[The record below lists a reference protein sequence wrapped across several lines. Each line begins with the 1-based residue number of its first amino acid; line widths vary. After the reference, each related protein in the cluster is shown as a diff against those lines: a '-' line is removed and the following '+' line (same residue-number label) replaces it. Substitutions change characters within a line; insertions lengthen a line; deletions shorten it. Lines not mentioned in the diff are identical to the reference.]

1 MYFCR
6 VSVVGAVSVVVRHGR
21 SCSEVV
27 RRTTTLTAR
36 NPFPCPRAE
45 GGACAP
51 LRAGGMAFLLRTTT
65 RTQPFKVFSRKKTSG
80 CGQLLGSQPF
90 SSREWQP
97 VPQHLAVRSGLD
109 CPVVRV
115 QDSGCR
121 RNQRR
126 MGRACRRPLALSQAE
141 AEALPRTVTEQRGA
155 KGLTVTGC
163 LRRQGLLH
171 LFGRLKRRQCAWPF
185 WLLCQGRRSCLRG
198 LGPRGVC
205 PRPWLQ
211 FRPHAVRHARH
222 GGLAA
227 RHRHVRVRPVLAQTG
242 RARRH
247 RWRLSLVPDRPRE
260 VLFAP
265 HGLAVSRQGRPALVR
280 VPPPRALALRL
291 RRPPCPAAGAERAHV
306 AERLRLRTEL
316 RALVAD
322 EADVARH
329 VPGGQCVAPS
339 GPGPRA
345 RRAGARTDPGTAV
358 QAVPG
363 SDASVQAASKTGA
376 RGRVARAARTK
387 ETGTAA
393 APCVGPATHP
403 IDGGHSESCVD
414 WGGERPPEG

>member
-1 MYFCR
+1 MPPAR
-6 VSVVGAVSVVVRHGR
+6 RGAPAPPSVRGAWR
-21 SCSEVV
+21 SSYGQ
-27 RRTTTLTAR
+27 LHAH
-36 NPFPCPRAE
+36 NPS
-45 GGACAP
+45 
-51 LRAGGMAFLLRTTT
+51 
-65 RTQPFKVFSRKKTSG
+65 KFSRAKKPG

-345 RRAGARTDPGTAV
+345 RRAGARTDPGTA
-358 QAVPG
+358 G
-363 SDASVQAASKTGA
+363 SARLRCQRAGGIKDGRARPRRA
-376 RGRVARAARTK
+376 RGTHEGDGHSSGAVRGPGHAPHRWGPLRVVCGLGRGKAARGLG
-387 ETGTAA
+387 ETRALM
-393 APCVGPATHP
+393 
-403 IDGGHSESCVD
+403 
-414 WGGERPPEG
+414 RR